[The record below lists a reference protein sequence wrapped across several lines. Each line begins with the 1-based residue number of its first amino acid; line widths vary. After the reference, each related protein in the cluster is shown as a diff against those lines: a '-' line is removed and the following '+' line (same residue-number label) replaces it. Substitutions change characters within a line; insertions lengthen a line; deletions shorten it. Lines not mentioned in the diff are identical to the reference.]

1 MLKLKVI
8 LKEKKLIDEE
18 VEEVYLPCV
27 TGEIGVL
34 PGHRPLIALLD
45 VGLLHYLKE
54 GKKFFIGI
62 SEGLAEVLNDNINV
76 FADEIIFK
84 ERIKEEEERE
94 ALLKAEES
102 LKYLSGEE
110 LEEAKK
116 RIKKAKISLHLLKS
130 SY

>member
-1 MLKLKVI
+1 MLQLKVI

-34 PGHRPLIALLD
+34 QGHRPLIALLD

-54 GKKFFIGI
+54 GKKYFIGI

-84 ERIKEEEERE
+84 ERIKEEEEKE

-102 LKYLSGEE
+102 LKHLSGKE

-116 RIKKAKISLHLLKS
+116 RIKKAKISLQLLKS